1 MAAKHGAYASRSD
14 EKTALEERIEQQR
27 VDILVEA
34 SRWQTATQPLDG
46 GWHRLMR
53 FKTPLYAL
61 GGLLV
66 LRLSKHR
73 GRLLR
78 YGRRATT
85 GALAINRMRRLLR

>member
-34 SRWQTATQPLDG
+34 GRWQTATQPLDG

-61 GGLLV
+61 GGLLA
-66 LRLSKHR
+66 LGLGKHHS
-73 GRLLR
+73 RLLR
-78 YGRRATT
+78 YGRRATAS
-85 GALAINRMRRLLR
+85 ALVINRMRRLLR